1 MQNEIKAIGDLVE
14 VNNHR
19 IHIYRCGNINNPTL
33 VFLAGSGTV
42 APAFDF
48 KVLYQKLSNNF
59 RIVVIEK
66 FGYGYSDICEV
77 DCHIDTL
84 VSIER
89 QALEN
94 LGEKGPFV
102 LVPHSMGG
110 LEAIR
115 WKQKYP
121 DEIKAIIGI
130 DMATPLAY
138 SKWTDKRVEK
148 QIKMSLIAKTLNLHK
163 IPNLYPLNKRC
174 LTKDEMNQQNL
185 LKKRNAFNICYVNE
199 GKKVLSNAEIVGADG
214 NINCPI
220 LLFVSNGKQ
229 IDKYWVGIQ
238 HEFATSVNAKIIC
251 YNCGHYIHYY
261 KSNEMSKHIIEFVG
275 KIMFN

>member
-89 QALEN
+89 QSLEN